1 VAIKKDTEKLKNIKK
16 DADIE
21 GAHHKEVGLDLQ
33 EENLIKVKDIVE
45 IVEIDIKEIIK
56 DIKNKEVEAGIDPV
70 NKMLEKIEIDQEIDL
85 KKQNM
90 MLETKNIIII
100 TKIITIKDRIKKQIL
115 IIIKIDQILNEIEE
129 KIMLNHLV
137 KIKNQL
143 NFQSA

>member
-1 VAIKKDTEKLKNIKK
+1 VAIKKDIEKLKNIKK
-16 DADIE
+16 DVDIE
-21 GAHHKEVGLDLQ
+21 GAHRKEVGLDLQ

-90 MLETKNIIII
+90 TQETKNIIII

>member
-1 VAIKKDTEKLKNIKK
+1 MAIKKDTEKLKNIKK
-16 DADIE
+16 DVDIE

-90 MLETKNIIII
+90 TQETKNIIII